1 MIPPHQILQSKL
13 LDAYQNIEQLKLQN
27 EYQQQQIHQLHQY
40 IERLEKSLH
49 YYQTISKR
57 SQDQIRFLQGEPV
70 RQQVSTVLPKNPFP
84 QAKMTQKTNSYKAG
98 KKLNNKSQEASKA
111 TKANKANKAKTPTSD
126 NKNKNITKTANV
138 LDYLNS
144 K

>member
-1 MIPPHQILQSKL
+1 MIPPQQILQSKL

-27 EYQQQQIHQLHQY
+27 EYQQQQLHQLHEY

-57 SQDQIRFLQGEPV
+57 SQDQIKFLQGEPV

-84 QAKMTQKTNSYKAG
+84 QSKMTQRTNSYKATP
-98 KKLNNKSQEASKA
+98 KLNTKSHKPSKA
-111 TKANKANKAKTPTSD
+111 TKASKATIATKANTSD
-126 NKNKNITKTANV
+126 NKNITKTANV

>member
-27 EYQQQQIHQLHQY
+27 EYQQQPLHQLHQY

-70 RQQVSTVLPKNPFP
+70 RQQVSTSLPKNPFP
-84 QAKMTQKTNSYKAG
+84 QAKMTQKTNSYKATPR
-98 KKLNNKSQEASKA
+98 LNTKSQEARKA
-111 TKANKANKAKTPTSD
+111 TKASKANTSD
-126 NKNKNITKTANV
+126 NKNITKTANV

>member
-13 LDAYQNIEQLKLQN
+13 LDAYQNIEQLKLHN

-70 RQQVSTVLPKNPFP
+70 RQQVSTVLPKTPFP
-84 QAKMTQKTNSYKAG
+84 HTKTTQKTNSCKA
-98 KKLNNKSQEASKA
+98 KSRLNTKSQEASKA
-111 TKANKANKAKTPTSD
+111 TKASKASKAKTPTSD
-126 NKNKNITKTANV
+126 NKNITKTANV

>member
-1 MIPPHQILQSKL
+1 MIPPNQILQSKL
-13 LDAYQNIEQLKLQN
+13 LDAYQNIEQLKLHN

-84 QAKMTQKTNSYKAG
+84 HTKTTQKTNSYKA
-98 KKLNNKSQEASKA
+98 KSRLHTKSQEASKA
-111 TKANKANKAKTPTSD
+111 INT
-126 NKNKNITKTANV
+126 
-138 LDYLNS
+138 
-144 K
+144 